1 MSQDIKC
8 ISFVNPKGGTGK
20 TTSCVSIG
28 GSLAKQG
35 KKVLIV
41 DFDPRANAT
50 LALGIDS
57 STLKKSIYDVVL
69 SYCGYNQT
77 PITSVI
83 LETTVQNL
91 HIAPSEP
98 DLAVAEVL
106 MQNTKNKSFILKQMI
121 YIFSDIRKMARCR
134 IDDVTIILTRY
145 QKPNLLSLL
154 LRRHNASQEVEMK
167 LKQMSKDVFIV
178 PESQEIYEAQKQGL
192 PISHYAPESAAGK
205 AYEKKRGALSIS
217 C

>member
-1 MSQDIKC
+1 MSQNTKC

-83 LETTVQNL
+83 LETKVQNL

-121 YIFSDIRKMARCR
+121 SDIYNNKHINIEPPPLTESIYISM
-134 IDDVTIILTRY
+134 IIY
-145 QKPNLLSLL
+145 
-154 LRRHNASQEVEMK
+154 
-167 LKQMSKDVFIV
+167 
-178 PESQEIYEAQKQGL
+178 
-192 PISHYAPESAAGK
+192 
-205 AYEKKRGALSIS
+205 
-217 C
+217 